1 MSKKG
6 DLMAEINELAEKV
19 ATGEEDAVEMS
30 PEMYKGYLVGIVAAT
45 DVDLDKFPMFKPVK
59 LREG

>member
-1 MSKKG
+1 
-6 DLMAEINELAEKV
+6 MAEINELAEKV